1 MKPRQS
7 MVRLKMFQVREKR
20 REIAQL
26 EIMIKE
32 FKQMVLELE
41 AQIASEERKSGND
54 DIYHFAYSTIARA
67 ARKRQDNLTDSIR
80 DLQRQKENAEI
91 TLHEVE
97 TELQRIQ
104 FLEVRENKKAV
115 GE

>member
-1 MKPRQS
+1 MKPQQN
-7 MVRLKMFQVREKR
+7 MVRLKMFQAREKR

-32 FKQMVLELE
+32 FEQMVLELE

-54 DIYHFAYSTIARA
+54 NIHHFAYSTVARA
-67 ARKRQDNLTDSIR
+67 ARKRHDNLTDSIR
-80 DLQRQKENAEI
+80 DLQLQKTNAEI

-97 TELQRIQ
+97 TELQRMQ
-104 FLEVRENKKAV
+104 VLEVRENKRAV

>member
-1 MKPRQS
+1 MKPQQN
-7 MVRLKMFQVREKR
+7 MVKLKTFQVREKR

-32 FKQMVLELE
+32 FEQMVLELE

-54 DIYHFAYSTIARA
+54 DINHFAYSTVARA
-67 ARKRQDNLTDSIR
+67 ARKRHDNLTDSIR
-80 DLQRQKENAEI
+80 DLQLQKANAEI

-97 TELQRIQ
+97 TELQRMQ
-104 FLEVRENKKAV
+104 VLEVRESERAV